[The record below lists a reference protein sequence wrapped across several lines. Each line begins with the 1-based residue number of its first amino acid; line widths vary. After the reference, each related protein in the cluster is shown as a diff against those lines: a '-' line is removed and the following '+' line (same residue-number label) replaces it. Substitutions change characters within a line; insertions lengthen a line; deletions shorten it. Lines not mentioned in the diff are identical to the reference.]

1 MKKIYKHRKHI
12 IDPSPGKMEDG
23 SYTASGS
30 IYPEG
35 NREQGKF
42 FDMITIVP
50 KSFSSSEKATDIFI
64 AFAKLRIASGSL

>member
-1 MKKIYKHRKHI
+1 MSKIYKHQEHI
-12 IDPSPGKMEDG
+12 IAPSPGKTEDG
-23 SYTASGS
+23 RYTASGS

-35 NREQGKF
+35 YPEQGKF

-64 AFAKLRIASGSL
+64 AFAKLRIASGAL